1 MQKTIIPALLLACGA
16 AQASDWVSVGTIV
29 GGTTYVDRS
38 SIRVSENIRRAWIK
52 LVYTSHMKRGS
63 GDDSNKWRIYDL
75 SREAF
80 DCAQELVR
88 TEALFVYYED
98 GTNYSAPPENAPP
111 AWLPVPPDTIA
122 DIEMKLVCAWN
133 PK

>member
-1 MQKTIIPALLLACGA
+1 MGFRRTLKILLALLLACGA

-29 GGTTYVDRS
+29 GATTYVDRS

-52 LVYTSHMKRGS
+52 LVYASHMKRGS

-80 DCAQELVR
+80 DCAQELVNKCVSSPL
-88 TEALFVYYED
+88 TC
-98 GTNYSAPPENAPP
+98 SAPTDVQYGPMTLGSVERTVPAP
-111 AWLPVPPDTIA
+111 
-122 DIEMKLVCAWN
+122 
-133 PK
+133 